1 MINNVRQ
8 SVLDLIRK
16 ANNGYLTPDEFNR
29 MSHMA
34 QLDIFDEIMS
44 KYADAVVKRTM
55 GLGGM
60 DVADIEGKY
69 MEAIETFI
77 VPESTLTYSA
87 PNFLIPS
94 DCYKIIDKSVV
105 YNSTVPVSKVEGRR
119 ALAQLRASNLT
130 APSTLFPVY
139 SKVNAGIRVEPTTI
153 VSGIKMDYIRYPKT
167 PKWTYTV
174 VPGSDAPLF
183 NISAVDYQDFE
194 LPKFFEDDLIIKI
207 LQYAG
212 VSLREAELIQAT
224 KSEEIQNK
232 QEQ

>member
-8 SVLDLIRK
+8 TVLDLVRK
-16 ANNGYLTPDEFNR
+16 SNNGYLTPDEFNR
-29 MSHMA
+29 MAHMA
-34 QLDIFDEIMS
+34 QLDIFDEMMS
-44 KYADAVVKRTM
+44 KYADTVVKRTM
-55 GLGGM
+55 GLGGH
-60 DVADIEGKY
+60 DAADLEGRI

-87 PNFLIPS
+87 PNFIVPT
-94 DCYKIIDKSVV
+94 DCYKIIDKSLV

-139 SKVNAGIRVEPTTI
+139 SKTQSGLRVEPTTI
-153 VSGIKMDYIRYPKT
+153 TSLIKMDYIRYPKA
-167 PKWTYTV
+167 PKWTYVTA
-174 VPGSDAPLF
+174 PGSDAPLF

-212 VSLREAELIQAT
+212 VSLREAELVQAT